1 MALVST
7 FVIALTFYTL
17 VLLGAVGVDG
27 TADTHAR
34 LWDWLRTN
42 GCKIQGVYLDYF
54 GPTHIRG
61 LALEPDIDHVQIKL
75 HQDVVWT
82 TEVAFKD
89 VQLRHLLQINPARE
103 SIEVDSEDRVMSV
116 SAGNCS
122 EFCFR
127 FSPQLMLV
135 AHVAVEKRKK
145 EASFWKPYI
154 DTFPNIPKRA
164 AYIIAAAHSCDVSLL
179 SSSENIQKSFAR
191 SRYATRV
198 LEQEVSL
205 LTKQTTILAQ
215 LFKRSSQIMDDE
227 FRCTLLWAGAVRAT
241 RGFSFPILEEN
252 LVSEYESIALIPVFD
267 MLNHVTTQG
276 APNLTD
282 IIEVMSGDGTVSLKN
297 LPTWNENV
305 GLATIN
311 TVACN
316 LGGTFITDEYLDF
329 FSNEDNMDQYKQFNI
344 FGCAEIVIGGEAF
357 EFNTSVTLPQMLSI
371 VAQHTTVVHKSKNSQ
386 VVLVDLLRHLI
397 TARVRELPPLSDLVA
412 EVLSYRLERERE
424 RGSPASNDE
433 NRDDGVIDVK
443 YQNVVGSVT
452 LALEHLTLR
461 HLLLLCDYLRTSEN
475 DISVQINQTETTG
488 TSNLG

>member
-1 MALVST
+1 
-7 FVIALTFYTL
+7 
-17 VLLGAVGVDG
+17 
-27 TADTHAR
+27 
-34 LWDWLRTN
+34 
-42 GCKIQGVYLDYF
+42 
-54 GPTHIRG
+54 
-61 LALEPDIDHVQIKL
+61 
-75 HQDVVWT
+75 
-82 TEVAFKD
+82 
-89 VQLRHLLQINPARE
+89 
-103 SIEVDSEDRVMSV
+103 
-116 SAGNCS
+116 
-122 EFCFR
+122 
-127 FSPQLMLV
+127 
-135 AHVAVEKRKK
+135 
-145 EASFWKPYI
+145 
-154 DTFPNIPKRA
+154 
-164 AYIIAAAHSCDVSLL
+164 
-179 SSSENIQKSFAR
+179 
-191 SRYATRV
+191 
-198 LEQEVSL
+198 
-205 LTKQTTILAQ
+205 
-215 LFKRSSQIMDDE
+215 MDDE

-282 IIEVMSGDGTVSLKN
+282 IIEVMGGEAVSLKN

-305 GLATIN
+305 GLATIH

-357 EFNTSVTLPQMLSI
+357 EFNTSVTLPQMLST
-371 VAQHTTVVHKSKNSQ
+371 VALHTTVVHKSKTSQ
-386 VVLVDLLRHLI
+386 VMLVDLLRHLI